1 MAKKKKK
8 NKNRGDVNIYNPGSI
23 IPKNLRSHR
32 AYQSPM
38 AIEQYRKSKAFKQLQ
53 KTKEGKRDTIFR
65 QIGTYSAGAV
75 QDAARRA
82 GINANATKLSE
93 GKRLL
98 AQLQRP
104 TVSAPRP
111 APAPPPPAPA
121 APPRPAP
128 SAAPTTQY
136 SSKINSMASNL
147 LTQQRAADQRFAQE
161 QAARRARE
169 QADLQAFNERFAQQ
183 QRAFDER
190 FSQQQTNFQNMMI
203 QFRDKANEQAMAAEK
218 RVQDMM
224 IAQKEAEERAAAA
237 REAAAAKAAADA
249 ARAKVT
255 RQTTIANQMRAASAA
270 PQLKFGS
277 SETGARGYGTR
288 PFKRRTDL
296 STSVAQGITNRLG
309 SMSGGINV

>member
-8 NKNRGDVNIYNPGSI
+8 KNKSVNIYQPEPIRALGPPGQ
-23 IPKNLRSHR
+23 
-32 AYQSPM
+32 YQRPNYTPQTFT
-38 AIEQYRKSKAFKQLQ
+38 AKKQRELLAQKSS
-53 KTKEGKRDTIFR
+53 KRDQLYR

-82 GINANATKLSE
+82 GINANATSAKEAQSI
-93 GKRLL
+93 L

-111 APAPPPPAPA
+111 APPPSAPA

-136 SSKINSMASNL
+136 SSQINSMASNL
-147 LTQQRAADQRFAQE
+147 LAQQRAADQRYAQE
-161 QAARRARE
+161 QAARRAQE
-169 QADLQAFNERFAQQ
+169 QANLQAFNERFSQQ
-183 QRAFDER
+183 QKAFDDR

-255 RQTTIANQMRAASAA
+255 QQTTIANQMRAASAS

-277 SETGARGYGTR
+277 TETGAGMYGTR
-288 PFKRRTDL
+288 PFKRRADL
-296 STSVAQGITNRLG
+296 APSVAQGITNRLG
-309 SMSGGINV
+309 TNYGGINV